1 MSVSGSS
8 SDTSHPIEIN
18 QSVSQQSI
26 NQSINLLESISVE
39 ISKGNYSSKYCCIN
53 CVCKLTRNV
62 INPLKPSG
70 NYNYTYVPG
79 ILTVITL

>member
-18 QSVSQQSI
+18 QSV

-53 CVCKLTRNV
+53 CVCKVTRNG